1 MELKEDCNMLNKIK
15 NKYYEYRLNKFFLNP
30 EKANYEIDDML
41 YKMAT
46 NKNFANFAKKYT
58 YPKSFEKG
66 YTLLHFIIMNDLI
79 NKNNLPQITKIFSHE
94 DFKKKNIKENSS
106 DFFSSYYTL
115 AIVAPDYFTEIVN
128 IFKLDVR
135 PFLLDKESFIQ
146 NEDDDLSALSRLI
159 ENNYNKKDFMNL
171 IYNNIKDTDSLNW
184 RRILP
189 YILFNANSEAFN
201 NFKEK
206 NFFKHSNL
214 LQLLDD
220 TLTLGGPLYEII
232 KEDKVNEVKK
242 GFLNLQNY
250 FNPDLYKEGYHF
262 EENNLKK
269 SNVLL
274 LNELN
279 LIPFLSES
287 NYLRIIKNIFESD
300 YLNNHLFED
309 NIKRNILI
317 IQILKEKMHKE
328 RTPDIKEYFI
338 KIGFDLYFA
347 NNHNAE
353 LKIKWMQEYFDFDL
367 NDTDN
372 EGNNFL
378 HKGMMKYSQ
387 LFEQEHLEILIKDN
401 VNLYQKNNEGRRFY
415 DYATENKKNEIVTV
429 LKSREVKIEK
439 EKLSTLIPKIV
450 SDKMKRKRL

>member
-58 YPKSFEKG
+58 YPKSFGKG

-450 SDKMKRKRL
+450 SDKMQRKRL